1 MWQRVPPRTD
11 LAIAPSVA
19 AACERW
25 PDRPAVTHA
34 GRTLTY
40 AQLWTKVRTVA
51 ATWRALGVR
60 PGDRIVCQ
68 MPTSLEHVV
77 LIAAAWECGAV
88 HAGVHRDTAPA
99 ELAEVVRDVQASVL
113 VFQPPPDAAAGSDA
127 PAGVRVARN
136 AWPSMRVVVHG
147 ATHEPGDIAL
157 TDILNDPPRLRDRQV
172 ARPSDAPDDVDLL
185 LLTSGTT
192 GSPKAVMETL
202 PALLAKV
209 GMFAD
214 ALRPTPEDVH
224 LLYLPLNH
232 AFGLKLALTSLLSG
246 GRLVCLERFSPD
258 RALDLITGERVTVTS
273 GSPTHFALL
282 LRALDAGRHDVNTL
296 RWAVSAAAT
305 LPPTLAGDL
314 YARLGCDIFSVYG
327 SSEGF
332 LTVTTDPD
340 DIRAGSVGTRVF
352 RGPDGSPPDGRV
364 AILPPRWARALAPG
378 EVGEIAYGAATPVR
392 YWDTSCAGA
401 DGWYRTGDLGRIDRD
416 GRLFVCGRLKEVV
429 NRGGL
434 KVACAEVEAQL
445 SDHPSVAECAI
456 VPAPDAVLGE
466 AVCACV
472 VVLPEASAPSLDG
485 VRTFLGARV
494 SRHKLPD
501 ELCLM
506 TALPRTPVGKLDRR
520 ALIAAVANPDL
531 ARERLSREPAPVAA
545 NPE

>member
-1 MWQRVPPRTD
+1 MWQRVPLMTE
-11 LAIAPSVA
+11 LAFAPSVA

-25 PDRPAVTHA
+25 ADRPAVTHA

-40 AQLWTKVRTVA
+40 AQLWTQIRTVA

-77 LIAAAWECGAV
+77 LPAAAWECGAV
-88 HAGVHRDTAPA
+88 HVGVHRDTAPA

-113 VFQPPPDAAAGSDA
+113 VFQPPAAAAAGSD
-127 PAGVRVARN
+127 PLAGVRAARS
-136 AWPSMRVVVHG
+136 AWPSVRVVVHG

-157 TDILNDPPRLRDRQV
+157 TDILNDPPPLRDRQV
-172 ARPSDAPDDVDLL
+172 ARPPDAPDDVDLL
-185 LLTSGTT
+185 LLTSGAT
-192 GSPKAVMETL
+192 GRPKAVMETL

-209 GMFAD
+209 GLFAD
-214 ALRPTPEDVH
+214 ALRATPDDVH

-258 RALDLITGERVTVTS
+258 RALDLIAAERVTVTS

-282 LRALDAGRHDVNTL
+282 LRVLDAGRHDLTAL

-305 LPPTLAGDL
+305 LPPALAAEM
-314 YARLGCDIFSVYG
+314 YERFGCDIFSVYG

-332 LTVTTDPD
+332 LTVTSDPD
-340 DIRAGSVGTRVF
+340 DIRAGSVGTHVF
-352 RGPDGSPPDGRV
+352 RGPEGSPPDGRV
-364 AILPPRWARALAPG
+364 AVLPPRWARALAPG

-392 YWDTSCAGA
+392 YWDTSRAGT
-401 DGWYRTGDLGRIDRD
+401 DGWYRTGDLGRVDSQ

-434 KVACAEVEAQL
+434 KVACAEVETLL

-456 VPAPDAVLGE
+456 VPVPDEVLGE
-466 AVCACV
+466 AICACV
-472 VVLPEASAPSLDG
+472 VALPDAAAPTLDG
-485 VRTFLGARV
+485 LRSFLGARL
-494 SRHKLPD
+494 SRQKLPD
-501 ELCLM
+501 ELSVM
-506 TALPRTPVGKLDRR
+506 TALPRTPLGKLDRQ

-531 ARERLSREPAPVAA
+531 QRERLSREPAPAAA
-545 NPE
+545 NRE

>member
-1 MWQRVPPRTD
+1 MSD

-25 PDRPAVTHA
+25 ADRPAVTHA

-40 AQLWTKVRTVA
+40 AQLWTQIRKVA

-60 PGDRIVCQ
+60 PGDRVVCQ

-88 HAGVHRDTAPA
+88 HVGVHRDTAPA
-99 ELAEVVRDVQASVL
+99 ELADVVRDVQASVL

-127 PAGVRVARN
+127 LAGVRAARE
-136 AWPSMRVVVHG
+136 AWPSVRVVVH
-147 ATHEPGDIAL
+147 ASTPEPGDIAL
-157 TDILNDPPRLRDRQV
+157 TDILNDPPPRDRQL
-172 ARPSDAPDDVDLL
+172 ARPLDAPSDTDLL

-192 GSPKAVMETL
+192 GRPKAVMESL

-209 GMFAD
+209 DLFAD
-214 ALRPTPEDVH
+214 ALNATPDDVH

-232 AFGLKLALTSLLSG
+232 AFGLKLALNSLLSG

-258 RALDLITGERVTVTS
+258 RTLEVIADERVTVIS

-282 LRALDAGRHDVNTL
+282 LRALDTGRHELNSV

-305 LPPTLAGDL
+305 LPPTLAADI
-314 YARLGCDIFSVYG
+314 YARFGCDIFSVYG

-332 LTVTTDPD
+332 LTVTSDPD
-340 DIRAGSVGTRVF
+340 DIRAGSVGTHVF
-352 RGPDGSPPDGRV
+352 RGPEGSPPDGRV
-364 AILPPRWARALAPG
+364 AVLRSGREVSAG

-392 YWDTSCAGA
+392 YWDTSRSAA
-401 DGWYRTGDLGRIDRD
+401 DGWYRTGDLGRIDD
-416 GRLFVCGRLKEVV
+416 KGRLYVCGRLKEVV

-434 KVACAEVEAQL
+434 KVACAEVETQL
-445 SDHPSVAECAI
+445 SDHPAVAECAI

-466 AVCACV
+466 AICACV
-472 VVLPEASAPSLDG
+472 AVLPEAAVPTLEG
-485 VRTFLGARV
+485 VRSFLGARL

-506 TALPRTPVGKLDRR
+506 TALPRTALGKLDRQ
-520 ALIAAVANPDL
+520 ALIAVVANPGL
-531 ARERLSREPAPVAA
+531 PRERLSREPAPVAA